1 MLAAIQDALEVID
14 ITCVLVWQNASLG
27 DDELVELIL
36 SSEDLLELCQFDSD
50 WRFFVSL
57 IIHYNY

>member
-36 SSEDLLELCQFDSD
+36 GSEDLLELASSTLTGG
-50 WRFFVSL
+50 SL
-57 IIHYNY
+57 YL